1 MTQEKDTDKL
11 IKLIKE
17 FYPYIKREVIQAIE
31 MGPAPEGHECD
42 PTCQDCEWYNRAL
55 SIQNRIDQGEFDEY
69 KS

>member
-1 MTQEKDTDKL
+1 MTQEKDADKL

-31 MGPAPEGHECD
+31 MGPAPEGHQCH

-55 SIQNRIDQGEFDEY
+55 IIQKRIDQGEFNEFD
-69 KS
+69 S